1 MSRPKSLFDAT
12 PSGILTRSEAESL
25 AKRTLAFAKAD
36 ETAVSIDSS
45 ARANTRF
52 AVNQVS
58 TAGND
63 TDTSI
68 TIRSSFGKRSAS
80 VTTNKADD
88 ASLAAAVKAA
98 EELARLSAENPEYMP
113 DLGPQTYPPV
123 AQKNLAFPSA
133 EDRAQA
139 VKSVTDRARAAGF
152 IATGYIESRVGTRA
166 LANSH
171 GLFGFQQ
178 TGGASMTATVRT
190 PDGTGSGWGGANAN
204 DWSGIDA
211 DAVGATATE
220 KAGKSRNPVAVE
232 PGRYTVVLEPTA
244 VGNLIPIIAFAAQAR
259 AADEGR
265 SFFSNPSGGNKIGMK
280 VADERVTL
288 ISDPSDNIGSSFTGD
303 GRPTE
308 KVVFIENGILKNL
321 NYDRFWAE
329 KQGKKPTASA
339 FGAMRMLGG
348 DSSVAQMIAST
359 ERGIL
364 VTRFWYIRPV
374 DMRTILFTGL
384 TRDGTFL
391 IENGKVTHAIKNFRY
406 NESPVFMLN
415 NVDAFGTP
423 VRVSASEDS
432 SPGGAIIMPPLKVRD
447 FNFTSLSDAV

>member
-1 MSRPKSLFDAT
+1 MSRPRSLFGADPA
-12 PSGILTRSEAESL
+12 GVLTRAEAESL
-25 AKRTLAFAKAD
+25 AKRALAFATAD
-36 ETAVSIDSS
+36 ETAINIDSD

-58 TAGND
+58 TGGND
-63 TDTSI
+63 TDTTI
-68 TIRSSFGKRSAS
+68 TVRSSFGKRSAS
-80 VTTNKADD
+80 VTTNRSDD

-98 EELARLSAENPEYMP
+98 EELAKLSVENPEYMP
-113 DLGPQTYPPV
+113 GLGPQTYPP
-123 AQKNLAFPSA
+123 AREQNISFPSA
-133 EDRAQA
+133 DDRARA
-139 VKSVTDRARAAGF
+139 VKAVTDRARAAGLV
-152 IATGYIESRVGTRA
+152 ATGYIEARVGTHA

-171 GLFGFQQ
+171 GLFAFEQ
-178 TGGASMTATVRT
+178 TGGSSMTATVRT

-211 DAVGATATE
+211 DAVGATAAE
-220 KAGKSRNPVAVE
+220 KAAKSRNPVAVE

-244 VGNLIPIIAFAAQAR
+244 VGNLIPIIPYAAQAR
-259 AADEGR
+259 SADEGR
-265 SFFSNPSGGNKIGMK
+265 SFFSKEGGGNKIGMK

-288 ISDPSDNIGSSFTGD
+288 VSDPADNLGSSVTAD

-308 KVVFIENGILKNL
+308 KVVLIENGILRNL
-321 NYDRFWAE
+321 NYDRFWAQ
-329 KQGKKPTASA
+329 KQGKQPTAMA
-339 FGAMRMLGG
+339 FGTMRLMGG
-348 DSSVAQMIAST
+348 DSSIAQMVAST
-359 ERGIL
+359 DRGIL

-391 IENGKVTHAIKNFRY
+391 IENGKVTHSIKNFRY
-406 NESPVFMLN
+406 NESPIFMLN

-432 SPGGAIIMPPLKVRD
+432 SPGEAIIMPPLKVRD